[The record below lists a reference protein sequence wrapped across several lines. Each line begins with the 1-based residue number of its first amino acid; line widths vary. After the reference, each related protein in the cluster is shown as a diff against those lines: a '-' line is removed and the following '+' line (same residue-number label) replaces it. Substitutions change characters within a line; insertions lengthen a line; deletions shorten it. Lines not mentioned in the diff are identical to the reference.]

1 MKNYS
6 CLSIKKFS
14 KSFLY
19 VWYSVFGM
27 AEDNKVY
34 IPASSGGVVTYYKD
48 SESKIKIDPN
58 YIVVFIVIVL
68 ILEFILHQ
76 SKVFLS

>member
-1 MKNYS
+1 
-6 CLSIKKFS
+6 
-14 KSFLY
+14 
-19 VWYSVFGM
+19 M

-34 IPASSGGVVTYYKD
+34 IPASSGGIVSYYKE

-58 YIVVFIVIVL
+58 YIIIVIVLIL
-68 ILEFILHQ
+68 ILEFILHK

>member
-1 MKNYS
+1 
-6 CLSIKKFS
+6 
-14 KSFLY
+14 
-19 VWYSVFGM
+19 M

-58 YIVVFIVIVL
+58 YIVVLIVIVL

>member
-1 MKNYS
+1 
-6 CLSIKKFS
+6 
-14 KSFLY
+14 
-19 VWYSVFGM
+19 M
-27 AEDNKVY
+27 ADDNKVY

-58 YIVVFIVIVL
+58 YIVIAIVVIL

-76 SKVFLS
+76 SQIFLKWFQTLIPKKWKKWWKR

>member
-1 MKNYS
+1 
-6 CLSIKKFS
+6 
-14 KSFLY
+14 
-19 VWYSVFGM
+19 M
-27 AEDNKVY
+27 ADDNKVY

-58 YIVVFIVIVL
+58 YIVIAIVVIL

-76 SKVFLS
+76 SQIFLK